1 MFDYA
6 RVQVVSS
13 NGLMM
18 LTHEKDP
25 SNNLLPFFDLSFF
38 ASSNTAF
45 DRTSGRE
52 SHRSQRFFL
61 NCIVRWVAKFC
72 GSPDAGQRG
81 VRAGFGAHAGKER
94 RALSPTDEDS
104 HAAHFSGSRRVLS
117 AEVENV

>member
-18 LTHEKDP
+18 LTHKKDP

-81 VRAGFGAHAGKER
+81 VRFKEEKR
-94 RALSPTDEDS
+94 RNP
-104 HAAHFSGSRRVLS
+104 
-117 AEVENV
+117 

>member
-81 VRAGFGAHAGKER
+81 VELNRARRGSGEDLVDLSELPGER
-94 RALSPTDEDS
+94 FLRLLQVN
-104 HAAHFSGSRRVLS
+104 RR
-117 AEVENV
+117 

>member
-52 SHRSQRFFL
+52 SHRSQRFFEL
-61 NCIVRWVAKFC
+61 HCPLGGEVLWK
-72 GSPDAGQRG
+72 P
-81 VRAGFGAHAGKER
+81 R
-94 RALSPTDEDS
+94 RRST
-104 HAAHFSGSRRVLS
+104 RR
-117 AEVENV
+117 